1 MTSVLRPD
9 AETVERTIE
18 GTRLE
23 NVVHVLGRESAGES
37 EASGRQWLPG
47 RNVLSRGGEE
57 TSGPTGPYL
66 LIDLGAIAG
75 RLRGTA
81 RSTDVGETAAD
92 IAPEPGDDGDAESS
106 GRGLLPKLLLVG
118 VAVGIALALR
128 QRSGGVEDPEETAES
143 LAQRAASTI
152 QQRGELAAERI
163 EEGSQ
168 TVAERIEERGDHVS
182 ETAQTVETVEER
194 ATETVED
201 VQEGAAEVAEDVQA
215 GAEEVQETAAETV
228 EDVEEDAAET
238 AEEAQEDVEEATDEV
253 TDDDPTDT
261 TTDTKYET

>member
-23 NVVHVLGRESAGES
+23 NVVQVLGPESAE
-37 EASGRQWLPG
+37 ETEESGRRWLPSRG
-47 RNVLSRGGEE
+47 VLSRDGGGSSE
-57 TSGPTGPYL
+57 SRGPYL

-81 RSTDVGETAAD
+81 RSADVGETAAEL
-92 IAPEPGDDGDAESS
+92 APEPGDDEDAESS
-106 GRGLLPKLLLVG
+106 GRGLLSKLLLVG
-118 VAVGIALALR
+118 VVAAIALVLR
-128 QRSGGVEDPEETAES
+128 RRSGGVEDPEETAES

-168 TVAERIEERGDHVS
+168 TVAERIEERGDQVS
-182 ETAQTVETVEER
+182 EAAQTVETVEER

-201 VQEGAAEVAEDVQA
+201 VQEGAAEVAEDVQE
-215 GAEEVQETAAETV
+215 GAEEVQETAAETAS
-228 EDVEEDAAET
+228 DVEEDAAET

-253 TDDDPTDT
+253 TDDPTDT